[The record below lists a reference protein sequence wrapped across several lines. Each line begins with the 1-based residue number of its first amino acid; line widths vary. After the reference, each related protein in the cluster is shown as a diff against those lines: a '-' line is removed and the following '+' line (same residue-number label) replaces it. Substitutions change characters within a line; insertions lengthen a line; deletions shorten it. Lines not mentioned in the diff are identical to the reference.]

1 MNSVVKTIGCSTTN
15 HSFIP
20 YTHIKYCSMFLAELY
35 YCVIAF
41 PVECWFWLRTVTIIY
56 ACIYWHCKLSRLS
69 INCLSHVSI
78 AWVGPWPCHLIIV
91 IVLCVVV
98 PRQYSVVT
106 PPRGIPRPRW
116 VDYCVTTR
124 VQSQHPW
131 HVPPP
136 PSSSLIVSETRN
148 VEEVTVA
155 RHTSPSSY
163 CGLPCRSIQ

>member
-20 YTHIKYCSMFLAELY
+20 YTHIKYCSTHLFGIVLLRHCFSCWVLVLIAYRHNYL
-35 YCVIAF
+35 CVHILTLQAVATLNQLF
-41 PVECWFWLRTVTIIY
+41 VPRQY
-56 ACIYWHCKLSRLS
+56 P
-69 INCLSHVSI
+69 
-78 AWVGPWPCHLIIV
+78 WVGPWPCHLIIV

-116 VDYCVTTR
+116 VDHCVTTR

-163 CGLPCRSIQ
+163 CGLPCRRIQ